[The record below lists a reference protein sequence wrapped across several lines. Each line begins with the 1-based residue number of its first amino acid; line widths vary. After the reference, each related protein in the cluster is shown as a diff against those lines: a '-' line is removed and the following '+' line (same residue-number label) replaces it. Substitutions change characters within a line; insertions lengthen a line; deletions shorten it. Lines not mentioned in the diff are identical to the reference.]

1 MAVEN
6 FEDDS
11 RYEVVVNHE
20 EQYSIWPEGRE
31 IPLGWRVA
39 GKAGSKAE
47 CLAYIEQVWT
57 DMRPLSLREHMKK
70 LAESPMPEV
79 VTPSS
84 CPPDPRD
91 DLVAFLSVGDH
102 PVQASAQSVEQFLE
116 RIKAGYVNI
125 KFTDTRGGTEI
136 GVKLDSAASDMTGA
150 DIEGHTGQGSHRRQP
165 HRELSASDAWVAECG
180 AGDALHGRSGRL
192 QLQERVE
199 GNL

>member
-1 MAVEN
+1 MAETN

-31 IPLGWRVA
+31 LPLGWRLA
-39 GKAGSKAE
+39 GKAGTRAE

-57 DMRPLSLREHMKK
+57 DMRPLSLREQMKK
-70 LAESPMPEV
+70 LADNPEPGAAPASPH
-79 VTPSS
+79 PS
-84 CPPDPRD
+84 DPRD
-91 DLVAFLSVGDH
+91 DLVAFLSAGDH

-136 GVKLDSAASDMTGA
+136 GVTLDAAASDTTGA
-150 DIEGHTGQGSHRRQP
+150 DIEGHRGNVRIAGNLTLDYQP
-165 HRELSASDAWVAECG
+165 VRLIADVALDTLMG
-180 AGDALHGRSGRL
+180 SGRL
-192 QLQERVE
+192 QLQEQAA
-199 GNL
+199 